1 MERRGKVYMKLDYY
15 YKEQADQ
22 FSFIRVPKLLM
33 TDSDFAEV
41 SLGAKLMYGVLL
53 DRMGLSTKNRW
64 LDEQGRV
71 FIIYRVSDLQEV
83 MGVTE
88 KTAIKLLK
96 ELETFG
102 LVEKRRRGLGLPS
115 LLYVKSFMNSPES
128 LRTAETGSS
137 EESRT
142 VQNDS
147 SRTVNFTVQELPK
160 TAALNNNTEL
170 NNTNNKSNLIS
181 SIDGF
186 DEMDEDMLLFRVRT
200 QIDYD
205 SLLIAYPIDQAFID
219 GVVDLIQEV
228 LASKS
233 DEIQIASSMLPMKT
247 VKERFRKIKY
257 PQVEYVMNCFQN
269 YHGKIKNV
277 KKYLLAMLF
286 NAPATMEGYYAAEVN
301 YDMAKM
307 AANC

>member
-1 MERRGKVYMKLDYY
+1 MKLDYY
-15 YKEQADQ
+15 YGEQADQ

-33 TDSDFAEV
+33 TDPDFADV
-41 SLGAKLMYGVLL
+41 SLGAKMMYGVFL

-64 LDEQGRV
+64 LDDQDRV
-71 FIIYRVSDLQEV
+71 FIIYKVSELQEV

-96 ELETFG
+96 ELETSG
-102 LVEKRRRGLGLPS
+102 LVEKKRRGLGLPS
-115 LLYVKSFMNSPES
+115 LLYVKSFMSASEKF
-128 LRTAETGSS
+128 RAAETGSS
-137 EESRT
+137 ESLRT
-142 VQNDS
+142 VEIDN
-147 SRTVNFTVQELPK
+147 SRTVNFTVQELTK
-160 TAALNNNTEL
+160 STALINNTEI
-170 NNTNNKSNLIS
+170 NNTESESNLIP

-205 SLLIAYPIDQAFID
+205 SLLIAHPMDQPFID

-228 LASKS
+228 LAMR
-233 DEIQIASSMLPMKT
+233 DEEIQIASSMMPMRV

-257 PQVEYVMNCFQN
+257 SQVEYVMDCFHDN
-269 YHGKIKNV
+269 HTKVKNI

-286 NAPATMEGYYAAEVN
+286 NAPATMDGYYEARVG
-301 YDMAKM
+301 YDMFT
-307 AANC
+307 